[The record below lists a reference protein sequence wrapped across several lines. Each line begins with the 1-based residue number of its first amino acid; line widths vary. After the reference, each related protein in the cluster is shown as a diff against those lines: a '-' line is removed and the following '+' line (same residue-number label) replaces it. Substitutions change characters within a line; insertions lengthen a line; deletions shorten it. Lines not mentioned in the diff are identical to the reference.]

1 MRVYIASKYIA
12 HKELNRKIYE
22 ELVRAKIPVFL
33 PECINMDAI
42 DLNRSY
48 IVAEKCFA
56 EIEKCNVILAV
67 CPFGKSVSSELGY
80 AIALRRA
87 LKQEK
92 VIIALYLDFEKEAML
107 IPYVDIIDQNQI
119 EYKSMYR
126 IFKEIG
132 SIIPPLFN
140 LEWGNQECLLLFYIK
155 TAI

>member
-92 VIIALYLDFEKEAML
+92 VIIALYLDFETEAML
-107 IPYVDIIDQNQI
+107 IPYVDKSFEDIQECI
-119 EYKSMYR
+119 EYLK
-126 IFKEIG
+126 K
-132 SIIPPLFN
+132 
-140 LEWGNQECLLLFYIK
+140 LEV
-155 TAI
+155 

>member
-92 VIIALYLDFEKEAML
+92 VRHYRADMII
-107 IPYVDIIDQNQI
+107 
-119 EYKSMYR
+119 
-126 IFKEIG
+126 
-132 SIIPPLFN
+132 
-140 LEWGNQECLLLFYIK
+140 
-155 TAI
+155 

>member
-92 VIIALYLDFEKEAML
+92 VIIALYLDFESAF
-107 IPYVDIIDQNQI
+107 PYYEKNGILTGNDPETTEFNDIMNFL
-119 EYKSMYR
+119 YMGRK
-126 IFKEIG
+126 
-132 SIIPPLFN
+132 N
-140 LEWGNQECLLLFYIK
+140 
-155 TAI
+155 